1 MVIVGNHMFAFEYT
15 PSKVYSLRC
24 SRASLGISA
33 GRPAIIIRGRCGNL
47 LKINLRRN
55 IFECKR
61 MVSHDHH
68 EGFGTA
74 RAASPT

>member
-1 MVIVGNHMFAFEYT
+1 MVIVGDHVMAFGYILSFLFRRF
-15 PSKVYSLRC
+15 PDLPRSVSV
-24 SRASLGISA
+24 
-33 GRPAIIIRGRCGNL
+33 GRPAIIIRGRFGNL

-61 MVSHDHH
+61 MVSHDH